1 MYLDFR
7 LEVMVIGVP
16 RNGSG
21 RPMEDGLGLELGTS
35 AALGLEKMTRQQFA
49 ISKLNKSKC
58 KFFFLKKVNF
68 KMQF

>member
-1 MYLDFR
+1 M
-7 LEVMVIGVP
+7 IGVP

-21 RPMEDGLGLELGTS
+21 RPMEDGLGLEPGTS

-58 KFFFLKKVNF
+58 KFFFFKKS
-68 KMQF
+68 

>member
-1 MYLDFR
+1 M
-7 LEVMVIGVP
+7 IGVP

-58 KFFFLKKVNF
+58 KKKIKIEKLTSRCNF
-68 KMQF
+68 GILY

>member
-1 MYLDFR
+1 
-7 LEVMVIGVP
+7 
-16 RNGSG
+16 
-21 RPMEDGLGLELGTS
+21 MEDGLGLELGTS

-58 KFFFLKKVNF
+58 KFFKKKKVNF

>member
-21 RPMEDGLGLELGTS
+21 RPMEDGLGLEPGTS

-58 KFFFLKKVNF
+58 KFFFFKKS
-68 KMQF
+68 

>member
-1 MYLDFR
+1 M
-7 LEVMVIGVP
+7 IGVP

-58 KFFFLKKVNF
+58 KFFFKKKLISRCNF
-68 KMQF
+68 SILY

>member
-1 MYLDFR
+1 M
-7 LEVMVIGVP
+7 IGVP

-21 RPMEDGLGLELGTS
+21 RPMEDGLELELGTS

-58 KFFFLKKVNF
+58 KFFFKK
-68 KMQF
+68 KS

>member
-1 MYLDFR
+1 M
-7 LEVMVIGVP
+7 IGVP

-58 KFFFLKKVNF
+58 KFFFFLKKS
-68 KMQF
+68 